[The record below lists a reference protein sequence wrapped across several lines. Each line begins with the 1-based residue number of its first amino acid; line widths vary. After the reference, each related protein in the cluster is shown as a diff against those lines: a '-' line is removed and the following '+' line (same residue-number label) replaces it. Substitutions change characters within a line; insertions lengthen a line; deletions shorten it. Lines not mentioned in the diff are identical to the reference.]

1 MCIMRSDSDIKRD
14 VEEELQW
21 DPEIDATDIAVSVKN
36 GVVSLTGYSHSYAD
50 KVDAETITKRVA
62 GVHGVANDI
71 ELSVSSFD
79 ERPDPEIARDAV
91 AALKSQL
98 PTSWE
103 SIMVLVKAGL
113 VRLEGEVEWNYSREL
128 AETAVRRIKGAKS
141 VTNAIKLKSKVAPR
155 DVKNRIVAA
164 FHRSAQVDANRI
176 TVEANGGEV
185 VLKGTVRTWAERDE
199 AQRAAWAAPAVTNV
213 DNRISVTW

>member
-50 KVDAETITKRVA
+50 KVEAETITKRVA

-71 ELSVSSFD
+71 ELRVSSFD
-79 ERPDPEIARDAV
+79 ERSDPEIARDAV
-91 AALKSQL
+91 AAIKSQL

-103 SIMVLVKAGL
+103 SIKVVVKAGS
-113 VRLEGEVEWNYSREL
+113 VSLEGEVEWNYSREL
-128 AETAVRRIKGAKS
+128 AESAVRRIRGAKS
-141 VTNAIKLKSKVAPR
+141 VTNMIKLKSKVAPR

-185 VLKGTVRTWAERDE
+185 VLKGTVRTWAEREE